1 MLTNL
6 RHVLIR
12 ACPDNNGLISDLAV
26 TRCGQWFDNAQ
37 YLVHSMQHFVFNTI
51 VQCISY
57 VYLVYFVVVYLR
69 ANGNK
74 VLEKAIILFSKANIA
89 STLFHPD
96 IFEAKEH
103 SPFVLVQQPD
113 QPGLVGDELL
123 DHPFPGT

>member
-51 VQCISY
+51 VQMYFICIFGVFCSC
-57 VYLVYFVVVYLR
+57 
-69 ANGNK
+69 
-74 VLEKAIILFSKANIA
+74 I
-89 STLFHPD
+89 P
-96 IFEAKEH
+96 
-103 SPFVLVQQPD
+103 
-113 QPGLVGDELL
+113 
-123 DHPFPGT
+123 